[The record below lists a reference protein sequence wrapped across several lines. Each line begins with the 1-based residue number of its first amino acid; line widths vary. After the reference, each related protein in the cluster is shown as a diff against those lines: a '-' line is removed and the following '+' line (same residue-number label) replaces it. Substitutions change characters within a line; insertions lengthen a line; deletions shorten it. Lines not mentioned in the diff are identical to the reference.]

1 MKERDTISVKWLYKS
16 INNYIGS
23 EGGSS
28 NRSGQ
33 SSNSRKVSAFQGQLV
48 QCVTGPMDPRHNMGI
63 QNRICSTTHS
73 GKTAQSR
80 HVVNLRSKVTGRGDS
95 KIASQGGNHRGA
107 PEEELAGFLLQPLS
121 HPQERRGHE
130 TSNQSEDPK
139 QLHSPPPFQDGGP
152 SHIEGPPEG
161 GGLDDKGGSEGRILH
176 DPNPSARQAV
186 PAFLHRKPRLP
197 VYMPA
202 IWPVLCSL
210 GLYQDPEAG
219 TNSAQRAGSEAS
231 GIHRRHSG
239 LGGDSGEGESSHRSP
254 DLSPGEPGIYSTPR
268 KKP

>member
-1 MKERDTISVKWLYKS
+1 
-16 INNYIGS
+16 
-23 EGGSS
+23 
-28 NRSGQ
+28 
-33 SSNSRKVSAFQGQLV
+33 
-48 QCVTGPMDPRHNMGI
+48 MDPRHNRGI

-80 HVVNLRSKVTGRGDS
+80 HVVNLRTNITGRGDS

-107 PEEELAGFLLQPLS
+107 PEEELTGFLLQPLS
-121 HPQERRGHE
+121 HPQKDGHE

-139 QLHSPPPFQDGGP
+139 HLHSPPPFQDGGP
-152 SHIEGPPEG
+152 SHIEGSPEG
-161 GGLDDKGGSEGRILH
+161 GGLDDKGGSEGCILH
-176 DPNPSARQAV
+176 DPNPSTRQTV

-202 IWPVLCSL
+202 IRPVLCSL

-239 LGGDSGEGESSHRSP
+239 FGGDSGEGESSHRSP
-254 DLSPGEPGIYSTPR
+254 DLSPGEPGIHSTPR